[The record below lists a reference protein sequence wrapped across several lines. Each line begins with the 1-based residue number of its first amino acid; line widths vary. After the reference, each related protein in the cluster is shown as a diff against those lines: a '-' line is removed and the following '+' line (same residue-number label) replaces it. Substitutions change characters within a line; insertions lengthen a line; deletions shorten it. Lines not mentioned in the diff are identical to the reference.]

1 MKKMILS
8 FFFFIKLFSFS
19 NENILVVEIIS
30 LGGKLYSR
38 KSKIESSNYK
48 LPFSKVIY
56 NSNNEMIEISYK
68 NEKNG
73 SFKKIFSNKKYD
85 YSKLKKLLE
94 NMYDGNFLD
103 ENMFIFCK
111 ECSILKSDITITTE
125 APVQPKENI
134 VKIYKKILQE
144 AETGNLFINGN
155 QTHSMGLI
163 YQIEY
168 KDAVILLYEDS
179 SYYKN
184 KNTKELI
191 DFINLSINNIPQRQ
205 YMEDYIKNI
214 D

>member
-30 LGGKLYSR
+30 LGDKLYSR

-48 LPFSKVIY
+48 LPFSKIIY

-103 ENMFIFCK
+103 ENMFI
-111 ECSILKSDITITTE
+111 L
-125 APVQPKENI
+125 
-134 VKIYKKILQE
+134 
-144 AETGNLFINGN
+144 
-155 QTHSMGLI
+155 
-163 YQIEY
+163 
-168 KDAVILLYEDS
+168 
-179 SYYKN
+179 
-184 KNTKELI
+184 
-191 DFINLSINNIPQRQ
+191 
-205 YMEDYIKNI
+205 
-214 D
+214 